1 MQQRNK
7 NRAEFPNAAA
17 VLDEF
22 RRHFGEGVKLVFAAE
37 NGKTIGKADAGESGR
52 FLTVDRY
59 LALGIK
65 PKQVEVKRGR
75 K

>member
-1 MQQRNK
+1 MSEKAK

-17 VLDEF
+17 ILDELKQL
-22 RRHFGEGVKLVFAAE
+22 FGDDVKLTYAAE
-37 NGKTIGKADAGESGR
+37 NGKTIGNSNAGESGR

-65 PKQVEVKRGR
+65 PAVIEKKGKR

>member
-17 VLDEF
+17 ILDEF
-22 RRHFGEGVKLVFAAE
+22 RKHFGEGVKLVYAAE
-37 NGKTIGKADAGESGR
+37 NGKTIGKVNTGESGR

-59 LALGIK
+59 LALGVK
-65 PKQVEVKRGR
+65 RQLVEVKRGR